1 MDTDLKVE
9 LEKLNGNLDRIF
21 DKMGDLDKD
30 VQALAVDIK
39 EIKSDVAGQGREI
52 AKIQA
57 NIEHN
62 NNEIEKLHAEDDKLW
77 DHFPKHKED
86 IKEYVGIIAKQESSN
101 NKIWFYGIA
110 MAGAVAVI
118 GHLVRTFVK

>member
-1 MDTDLKVE
+1 MESELKVE

-21 DKMGDLDKD
+21 DKMKD
-30 VQALAVDIK
+30 VDEDIKGLASDVK

-52 AKIQA
+52 SEIKADTNHNKI
-57 NIEHN
+57 
-62 NNEIEKLHAEDDKLW
+62 EIEKLHAEDKSIWL
-77 DHFPKHKED
+77 HFPEFKKD
-86 IKEYVGIIAKQESSN
+86 IKEYVGIISKQESANS
-101 NKIWFYGIA
+101 KLWFYGIA